1 MNEASPQTQHV
12 SILFFDGVCVLCN
25 GFADFILKQ
34 DRGRTLHLASLQ
46 GETAA
51 AMLPEEMR
59 THMRSVIFVHQGKT
73 YTQSEA
79 VIRILMQLGGFYSI
93 AMLLLIVPSFISNA
107 MYRYIS
113 RNRYA
118 WFGKRVSCRLP
129 LPEEMDRFLK

>member
-1 MNEASPQTQHV
+1 MNEASNQTPHL

-59 THMRSVIFVHQGKT
+59 THMQSVIFVHQGKT

-79 VIRILMQLGGFYSI
+79 VIRILMQMGGFYSI
-93 AMLLLIVPSFISNA
+93 AMILLIVPSFLSNA

-118 WFGKRVSCRLP
+118 WFGKRASCRMP
-129 LPEEMDRFLK
+129 VPEEMNRFLK